1 MKYIIF
7 KVLTKVLKISK
18 IMKEFKKL
26 KDIIMIDV
34 NSIKNGMT
42 LQIEGNIYQVV
53 DFLHVK
59 PGKGSAFMKMKN
71 KNLRNGTTLER
82 TFNTNIKFEEARIDR
97 TTVQYLYKDGD
108 TYCFMDMET
117 FDQIELREEQVA
129 DKKDY
134 LLENMNVEITR
145 FGNELLGLSLPEKM
159 EFTVVSTEPA
169 VKGGTQTNAS
179 KDAYTE
185 TGLLVKVPMFINQG
199 EKIIVTTE
207 DGKYYSRA

>member
-1 MKYIIF
+1 
-7 KVLTKVLKISK
+7 
-18 IMKEFKKL
+18 
-26 KDIIMIDV
+26 MIDV
-34 NSIKNGMT
+34 NDIKNGMT
-42 LQIEGNIYQVV
+42 FQYEGNIYQVV
-53 DFLHVK
+53 EFLHVK
-59 PGKGSAFMKMKN
+59 PGKGSAFMKMKM
-71 KNLRNGTTLER
+71 KNLRSGTTLER
-82 TFNTNIKFEEARIDR
+82 TFNTNVRFEEARIDR

-117 FDQIELREEQVA
+117 FEQIELNASQVG

-134 LLENMNVEITR
+134 LLENMDVNITR
-145 FGNELLGLSLPEKM
+145 YGQELLGLELPQKM

-185 TGLLVKVPMFINQG
+185 TGLLVKVPMFVNQG
-199 EKIIVTTE
+199 DKIIVTTE